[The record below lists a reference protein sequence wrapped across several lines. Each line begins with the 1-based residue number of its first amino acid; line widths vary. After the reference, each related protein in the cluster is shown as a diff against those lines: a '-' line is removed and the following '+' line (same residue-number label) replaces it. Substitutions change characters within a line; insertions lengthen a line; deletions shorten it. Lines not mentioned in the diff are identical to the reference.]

1 MANRRVENLT
11 QARLEELA
19 ERDDTIVY
27 APTHDT
33 LFDPWPAERVRA
45 CVRQIVR
52 VAKACATADEA
63 RAKLDDDEMKDFAA
77 NYQVMYKRLTQ
88 PEIAQNQGHVD
99 IMLAMVDL
107 RARVERGE
115 LNEVTAQ
122 KMASE
127 EAMIRLL
134 AQAREQG
141 DD

>member
-52 VAKACATADEA
+52 VAKACATEDEA
-63 RAKLDDDEMKDFAA
+63 RAKLGDEMKEFAA

-88 PEIAQNQGHVD
+88 PEVARNQGHVD

-134 AQAREQG
+134 AQAREHG